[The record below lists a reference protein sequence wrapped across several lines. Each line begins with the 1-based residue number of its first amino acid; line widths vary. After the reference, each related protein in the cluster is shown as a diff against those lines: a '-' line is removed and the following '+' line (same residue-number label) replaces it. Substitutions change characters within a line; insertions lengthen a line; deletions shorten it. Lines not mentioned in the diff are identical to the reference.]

1 MYIIIAILIFG
12 VLIAVHE
19 LGHFLAAKLF
29 GVRVNEFSI
38 GMGPAVWQR
47 KKGETA
53 YSLRLL
59 PIGGFCAM
67 EGEDEGSDDPRAL
80 NNKGLFPRFI
90 IFAAGAFMNFLTGFL
105 ILVWLCSN
113 LAFVYTPV
121 ITGFADGFE
130 AQGEN
135 GLTAGDRII
144 SIDGERVLLYE
155 DVSIFLNLGNGE
167 TYDFVV
173 ERDGRHI
180 TLTDLPLAP
189 KEYPNEDGTSS
200 VRFGLNFGEIVEA
213 TPLVKLK
220 MAGLH
225 SADFVRLVWYS
236 LEMLVTGQV
245 GLSDM
250 SGPVGIVT
258 TISDV
263 GQGSTS
269 LFMAAANIGYLTA
282 LIAINL
288 AVMNLLPI
296 PGLDG
301 GRILFLAVD
310 AVSLAVFRR
319 KVPEKYQAAINM
331 AGMVVLLG
339 FMLLITVKDVFQV
352 FQ

>member
-1 MYIIIAILIFG
+1 MYIIVAILIFG

-67 EGEDEGSDDPRAL
+67 EGEEEGSDDPRAL
-80 NNKGLFPRFI
+80 NNKGMFPRFV

-113 LAFVYTPV
+113 LSFVYAPV

-135 GLTAGDRII
+135 ALMTGDRIV

-155 DVSIFLNLGNGE
+155 DISIFLNLGNGE

-173 ERDGRHI
+173 ERDGRQI

-189 KEYPNEDGTSS
+189 REYPNEDGTSS

-213 TPLVKLK
+213 TPLMKLK

-225 SADFVRLVWYS
+225 SVDFVRLVWYS

-245 GLSDM
+245 GQCGSESLM
-250 SGPVGIVT
+250 T
-258 TISDV
+258 T
-263 GQGSTS
+263 
-269 LFMAAANIGYLTA
+269 
-282 LIAINL
+282 
-288 AVMNLLPI
+288 P
-296 PGLDG
+296 
-301 GRILFLAVD
+301 
-310 AVSLAVFRR
+310 
-319 KVPEKYQAAINM
+319 
-331 AGMVVLLG
+331 
-339 FMLLITVKDVFQV
+339 
-352 FQ
+352 